1 MFLALVTLQWRTE
14 MKKFLTVS
22 ILSLALAFGAVSAN
36 AAQKTFKLK
45 LGHTGA
51 PTHHY
56 QEVCTKFAE
65 KVKARTNG
73 VVEIAVF
80 PADQL
85 GKQLEAVEGA
95 MLGTH
100 DMVLTSDTVLSNW
113 VPDMGILN
121 LPFVFKDNWDVH
133 KAVDGSVGEK
143 LAKQLEPHGAIIIG
157 WWENGMRQITN
168 SKRRILKP
176 EDMKGLKIRVPE
188 GEVFVDTF
196 KTLGAGPTVISF
208 GELYS
213 ALQLGTVDGQENP
226 VAHIIT
232 QKFYEVQ
239 KYVSLTNHIHLASP
253 LIMNKRLFD
262 SLPADA
268 QKVILEEGKA
278 MGIEHTKIVEALEG
292 KQWEEVKAKGMIIDP
307 VDTAPFQEMVKP
319 VIEKAKKKYNGALI
333 DEMIEL
339 VKQPAK

>member
-1 MFLALVTLQWRTE
+1 
-14 MKKFLTVS
+14 MKKIFVVP
-22 ILSLALAFGAVSAN
+22 ILSLAMALGAATFAG
-36 AAQKTFKLK
+36 AAGKTYKLK

-56 QEVCTKFAE
+56 QEVCTKFAD
-65 KVKARTNG
+65 KIKARTNG
-73 VVEIAVF
+73 AVEIAVF

-85 GKQLEAVEGA
+85 GKQLESVEGV

-121 LPFVFKDNWDVH
+121 LPFIFKDNWDVH

-143 LAKQLEPHGAIIIG
+143 LGKMMEPHGAVVIG

-168 SKRRILKP
+168 NKRRILKP
-176 EDMKGLKIRVPE
+176 EDLAGLKIRVPE

-196 KTLGAGPTVISF
+196 RALGAGPTVISF

-226 VAHIIT
+226 VAHLLT

-253 LIMNKRLFD
+253 LVMNKKLLD
-262 SLPADA
+262 SMPEDIRTA
-268 QKVILEEGKA
+268 ILEEGKA

-292 KQWEEVKAKGMIIDP
+292 KQWEEVKAKGMTIDT
-307 VDTAPFQEMVKP
+307 VDIAPFQEKVKP
-319 VIEKAKKKYNGALI
+319 IIENAKKKYNAALI

-339 VKQPAK
+339 VNK